1 MCAGW
6 VWAGKMRKLTIILES
21 ALILLGEAIVPH
33 KLNTPKTMSPEF
45 SPESELP
52 AVGFLADVSPE
63 YRAFLACFGRFLR
76 PKSGDVLIKEGDPQ
90 ESLYMILS
98 GILHIISEGTER
110 QMLLA
115 TLGEGDSFGEINLF
129 DPGTASASA
138 VFRSGGL
145 VWVLSRDELKAFLEA
160 DPAAGVSVLQGL
172 LHQASSRIRHMNEKL
187 ADAEQ
192 RASFHHFW
200 TTQAQ

>member
-1 MCAGW
+1 
-6 VWAGKMRKLTIILES
+6 MRNLTIILES
-21 ALILLGEAIVPH
+21 ALILLGEAIVPQ
-33 KLNTPKTMSPEF
+33 KLTTPEIMLAED
-45 SPESELP
+45 SPESQLP
-52 AVGFLADVSPE
+52 AVGFLADVSSE
-63 YRAFLACFGRFLR
+63 HRAFLACFGRFLR
-76 PKSGDVLIKEGDPQ
+76 PTSGDVLIKEGDPQ

-98 GILHIISEGTER
+98 GILHIIADGADR

-115 TLGEGDSFGEINLF
+115 TLGEGDSFGEVNLF

-138 VFRSGGL
+138 VSRSTGL
-145 VWVLSRDELKAFLEA
+145 VWVLSREELKAFIEA
-160 DPAAGVSVLQGL
+160 DPAAGVAVLQGL

-200 TTQAQ
+200 TTRPQ

>member
-1 MCAGW
+1 
-6 VWAGKMRKLTIILES
+6 
-21 ALILLGEAIVPH
+21 
-33 KLNTPKTMSPEF
+33 
-45 SPESELP
+45 
-52 AVGFLADVSPE
+52 
-63 YRAFLACFGRFLR
+63 
-76 PKSGDVLIKEGDPQ
+76 
-90 ESLYMILS
+90 MILS
-98 GILHIISEGTER
+98 GTLHITSESAGR

-115 TLGEGDSFGEINLF
+115 TLGEGDSFGEVNLF

-145 VWVLSRDELKAFLEA
+145 VWVLSRDELRAFLEA
-160 DPAAGVSVLQGL
+160 DPAAGVAVLQGL

>member
-1 MCAGW
+1 
-6 VWAGKMRKLTIILES
+6 
-21 ALILLGEAIVPH
+21 VPPSSH
-33 KLNTPKTMSPEF
+33 S
-45 SPESELP
+45 ESELP
-52 AVGFLADVSPE
+52 AVGFLDGISSE
-63 YRAFLACFGRFLR
+63 HRAFLACFGKFIR
-76 PKSGDVLIKEGDPQ
+76 PQHDDVLIKEGDPQ

-98 GILHIISEGTER
+98 GTLHIISENAGR

-115 TLGEGDSFGEINLF
+115 SLGEGDSFGEVNLF

-138 VFRSGGL
+138 VARSSGL
-145 VWVLSRDELKAFLEA
+145 IWVLSRNELAAFLEA
-160 DPAAGVSVLQGL
+160 DAVAGIAVLQGL

-200 TTQAQ
+200 TTQRQ

>member
-1 MCAGW
+1 
-6 VWAGKMRKLTIILES
+6 MRKLIITLES
-21 ALILLGEAIVPH
+21 APVLLGEAIVPH
-33 KLNTPKTMSPEF
+33 KLTTPKTMSPEY

-76 PKSGDVLIKEGDPQ
+76 PKSGDLLIKEGDPQ

-98 GILHIISEGTER
+98 GKLHIISEGADR

-115 TLGEGDSFGEINLF
+115 ALGEGDSFGEVNLF

-138 VFRSGGL
+138 VFRSDGL
-145 VWVLSRDELKAFLEA
+145 VWVLSRDELKTFLEA
-160 DPAAGVSVLQGL
+160 DPAAGVSVLHGL
-172 LHQASSRIRHMNEKL
+172 LHQASSRIRQMNEKL

-192 RASFHHFW
+192 RASFQQFW
-200 TTQAQ
+200 TTRPQ